1 MSRKHKSSKP
11 YLLIFAA
18 LFISVLVLSGCHG
31 SSSREEFAVPDGLEA
46 GRKFE
51 ITFWAKNDTNKR
63 QTEIYQNAAA
73 EFEKVYPDI
82 HVNIRLYTNYGDI
95 YNDVITNIATGTTPN
110 VCITYPD
117 HVATYLTGSNTVV
130 PLDSLIED
138 KSFGL
143 GGSEVAFD
151 SVRRDEVVPQFLE
164 ECTIGQNIYAL
175 PYMRS
180 TEACYV
186 NKTYVEKL
194 GYELPDILTWDFVWE
209 VSEAAME
216 KDADGKF
223 VVNGQNVM
231 IPFIYK
237 STDNMM
243 IQMLRQKGY
252 GYSDES
258 GEILLF
264 NDDTASLLKTIAQH
278 GKTKAFSTFKI
289 SSYPGNFLNAGQ
301 CIFAVDSTAGA
312 TWMGSK
318 APLMDI
324 SADKVVDFET
334 AVRMVPQFDT
344 SDPKMISQGPS
355 ICIFNKEDPQEVL
368 ASWLFAQYLLTDDV
382 QIAYSNTEGYVPVT
396 ERARNTQQ
404 YREYLAMEG
413 ADDTEHYDIKIK
425 ASRLLLDNVDKTFV
439 TPVFNGSASLRDA
452 AGELI
457 ENCVKSVRRKQE
469 VDDAY
474 IQKLYGDVNS
484 LYRLD
489 QIGGDQEVKKDLGP
503 LPAAAKLLLG
513 GLAIVWCGIII
524 SALLR
529 FINEKKEKQPEII

>member
-1 MSRKHKSSKP
+1 
-11 YLLIFAA
+11 
-18 LFISVLVLSGCHG
+18 
-31 SSSREEFAVPDGLEA
+31 
-46 GRKFE
+46 
-51 ITFWAKNDTNKR
+51 
-63 QTEIYQNAAA
+63 
-73 EFEKVYPDI
+73 
-82 HVNIRLYTNYGDI
+82 
-95 YNDVITNIATGTTPN
+95 
-110 VCITYPD
+110 
-117 HVATYLTGSNTVV
+117 
-130 PLDSLIED
+130 
-138 KSFGL
+138 
-143 GGSEVAFD
+143 
-151 SVRRDEVVPQFLE
+151 
-164 ECTIGQNIYAL
+164 
-175 PYMRS
+175 
-180 TEACYV
+180 
-186 NKTYVEKL
+186 
-194 GYELPDILTWDFVWE
+194 
-209 VSEAAME
+209 
-216 KDADGKF
+216 
-223 VVNGQNVM
+223 
-231 IPFIYK
+231 
-237 STDNMM
+237 
-243 IQMLRQKGY
+243 
-252 GYSDES
+252 
-258 GEILLF
+258 
-264 NDDTASLLKTIAQH
+264 
-278 GKTKAFSTFKI
+278 
-289 SSYPGNFLNAGQ
+289 
-301 CIFAVDSTAGA
+301 
-312 TWMGSK
+312 MGSK

-474 IQKLYGDVNS
+474 IQKLYGDVSS

-529 FINEKKEKQPEII
+529 FINEKKKKTA